1 MKSPKIFYFKKFR
14 KKSGKLLPIT
24 FNKNFQ
30 LKLKEFFLFMEKKNI
45 KGVIMLIKNVP
56 RYFAQLKEKLK

>member
-1 MKSPKIFYFKKFR
+1 MKLQKFSILKNSEKKVENFYP
-14 KKSGKLLPIT
+14 LLLI
-24 FNKNFQ
+24 KNFQ

-56 RYFAQLKEKLK
+56 RYFLQLKEKLK